1 MITGIIVA
9 AGRSERMGAGADKA
23 FLSLG
28 PRPVIAYSLMAFE
41 ACSEIDSVILVV
53 RREQQIAA
61 KGVARMFGCAK
72 VKAIV
77 TGGKHRQDSV
87 LCGIEAADRETRH
100 VVVHDAAR
108 PMVTADQIAAVVAS
122 AKRYGSGVAARRMID
137 TVKFVKRGAIVDHTL
152 DRDNVWTVQTPQAF
166 KLEALRQAL
175 ESLRTSGET
184 VTDEAGAMEKCGES
198 VRLVAFTELN
208 LKITTPDDLQDIA
221 SLMKL

>member
-77 TGGKHRQDSV
+77 TGGKQRQIGEGHFMMQAHR
-87 LCGIEAADRETRH
+87 GTKI
-100 VVVHDAAR
+100 
-108 PMVTADQIAAVVAS
+108 
-122 AKRYGSGVAARRMID
+122 
-137 TVKFVKRGAIVDHTL
+137 
-152 DRDNVWTVQTPQAF
+152 PQ
-166 KLEALRQAL
+166 Q
-175 ESLRTSGET
+175 G
-184 VTDEAGAMEKCGES
+184 
-198 VRLVAFTELN
+198 
-208 LKITTPDDLQDIA
+208 
-221 SLMKL
+221 